1 LNRFRQVFK
10 YVVSDFSAALA
21 AWWLFFLYRKDVIE
35 AAKHGYSIQVGDDAN
50 LLIGLLVLPSCWLL
64 YYALSGYYQDILRRS
79 RIRELWRTLVS
90 STLGALVVFFVL
102 ILDDS
107 VTDYRDY
114 YRSLLV
120 FWSLHF
126 GFTITGRW
134 LIASA
139 LIRKI
144 QKRKLG
150 FPTILVGSGSAA
162 AKLFR
167 ELDEAPRSEGFM
179 FAGFVHVG
187 TEQKTMFHRPI
198 PDLGHAAQLPECI
211 SQLGIE
217 EVIIAVEEHEH
228 HLVPEL
234 VNMLQNE
241 FIRLK
246 ILPDAFSMVVGLVK
260 MNNIL
265 GAILLEVDFEV
276 MPAWQKS
283 AKRIFDIGFSLFAL
297 VLTLPFMMLVA
308 VFIRLS
314 SPGPVFYRQERIGFK
329 GKPFHIIKFR
339 TMRQDAEQH
348 GPRLSSAADPRI
360 TRIGRLL
367 RKTRL
372 DELPQFL
379 NVLNGEMS
387 VVGPRP
393 ERQYFIDQIMVKA
406 PYYRRLHRV
415 KPGITSWGQVK
426 FGYAENVDEMVERLR
441 YDMLYLEN
449 MSIGLDIRIMIY
461 TVLIM
466 LQGRGK

>member
-1 LNRFRQVFK
+1 MNRFRQVFK

-126 GFTITGRW
+126 AFTITGRW

-150 FPTILVGSGSAA
+150 FPTILVGSGPAA

-187 TEQKTMFHRPI
+187 TEKKTMFHRPL
-198 PDLGHAAQLPECI
+198 PDLGHAGQLQECI
-211 SQLGIE
+211 SQQGIE

-283 AKRIFDIGFSLFAL
+283 AKRIFDIVFSLFAL
-297 VLTLPFMMLVA
+297 LLTLPFMLLVA

-379 NVLNGEMS
+379 NVLHGEMS

>member
-1 LNRFRQVFK
+1 
-10 YVVSDFSAALA
+10 
-21 AWWLFFLYRKDVIE
+21 
-35 AAKHGYSIQVGDDAN
+35 
-50 LLIGLLVLPSCWLL
+50 
-64 YYALSGYYQDILRRS
+64 
-79 RIRELWRTLVS
+79 
-90 STLGALVVFFVL
+90 
-102 ILDDS
+102 
-107 VTDYRDY
+107 
-114 YRSLLV
+114 LLV
-120 FWSLHF
+120 FWILHF
-126 GFTITGRW
+126 AFTITGRW

-150 FPTILVGSGSAA
+150 FPTILVGSGPAA

-187 TEQKTMFHRPI
+187 TEKRTMFHRPL
-198 PDLGHAAQLPECI
+198 PDLGHAGQLQECI
-211 SQLGIE
+211 SQQGIE

-283 AKRIFDIGFSLFAL
+283 AKRIFDIVFSLFAL
-297 VLTLPFMMLVA
+297 LLTLPFMLLVA

-379 NVLNGEMS
+379 NVLHGEMS

>member
-1 LNRFRQVFK
+1 MNRFRQVFK

-126 GFTITGRW
+126 VFTITGRW

-150 FPTILVGSGSAA
+150 FPTILVGSGPAA

-187 TEQKTMFHRPI
+187 TEKKTMFHRPL
-198 PDLGHAAQLPECI
+198 PDLGHAGQLQECI
-211 SQLGIE
+211 SKQGIE

-283 AKRIFDIGFSLFAL
+283 AKRIFDIVFSLFAL
-297 VLTLPFMMLVA
+297 LLTLPFMLLVA

-379 NVLNGEMS
+379 NVLHGEMS

>member
-1 LNRFRQVFK
+1 
-10 YVVSDFSAALA
+10 VSDFSAALA

-50 LLIGLLVLPSCWLL
+50 LLLGLVVLPSCWLL

-90 STLGALVVFFVL
+90 STLGGLVVFFVL

-126 GFTITGRW
+126 LFTITGRW

-150 FPTILVGSGSAA
+150 FPTILVGSGPAA

-187 TEQKTMFHRPI
+187 TEKMAGFHRPLT
-198 PDLGHAAQLPECI
+198 DLGHASQLPECI
-211 SQLGIE
+211 SRLDIE

-228 HLVPEL
+228 HQVPEL

-283 AKRIFDIGFSLFAL
+283 AKRLFDIFFSLFAL
-297 VLTLPFMMLVA
+297 LLTLPFMLLVA
-308 VFIRLS
+308 AFIRLS

-329 GKPFHIIKFR
+329 GQPFNIIKFR
-339 TMRQDAEQH
+339 TMRQDAEQN

-360 TRIGRLL
+360 TPIGRLL

-372 DELPQFL
+372 DELPQFF

-393 ERQYFIDQIMVKA
+393 ERQFFIDQIMLKA

-466 LQGRGK
+466 VQGRGK

>member
-1 LNRFRQVFK
+1 MNRVRQVLK
-10 YVVSDFSAALA
+10 YLVSDFSAALA

-50 LLIGLLVLPSCWLL
+50 LLLGLVVLPSCWLL

-126 GFTITGRW
+126 LFTITGRW

-150 FPTILVGSGSAA
+150 FPTILVGSGPAA

-179 FAGFVHVG
+179 FTGFVHVG
-187 TEQKTMFHRPI
+187 TEKMAGFHRPL
-198 PDLGHAAQLPECI
+198 PDLGHASQLPECI
-211 SQLGIE
+211 SRLGIE

-228 HLVPEL
+228 HQVPEL

-283 AKRIFDIGFSLFAL
+283 AKRIFDICFSLFAL
-297 VLTLPFMMLVA
+297 LLTLPFMLLVA
-308 VFIRLS
+308 AFIRLS

-329 GKPFHIIKFR
+329 GQPFNIIKFR

-360 TRIGRLL
+360 TPIGRLL

-372 DELPQFL
+372 DELPQFF

-393 ERQYFIDQIMVKA
+393 ERQFFIDQIMVKA

-466 LQGRGK
+466 VQGRGK